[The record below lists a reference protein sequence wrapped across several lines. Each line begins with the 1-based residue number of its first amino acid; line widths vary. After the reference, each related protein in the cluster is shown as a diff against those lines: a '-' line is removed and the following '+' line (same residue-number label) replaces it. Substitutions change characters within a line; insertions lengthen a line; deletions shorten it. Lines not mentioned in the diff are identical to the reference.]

1 MLLRLK
7 PRMRAFTLHV
17 ILAFVAPLL
26 VPVASMAQVS
36 ELGITGGVTYYIGDL
51 NTRHYYNA
59 KPAIGVLYRYNI
71 DERYAFRLQGLYSK
85 LEAFDSD
92 SPDPNAQRRNLS
104 FTTSLF
110 EVAGLLEV
118 NFFPYRA
125 GKDKKNWTPF
135 LFVGAA
141 YFRANP
147 KADLN
152 GVVFDLAPLGTEGQG
167 TSAGT
172 NEPYALDHLAYPFG
186 AGLKFNM
193 RRVDIQM
200 EWGLRKT
207 KTDYI
212 DDVSGKYVDNT
223 LLEFENGDL
232 SAALADRS
240 DVDRTNGDPNA
251 GRARGDTKTSDWYQ
265 YTGLSI
271 TILLGGAFTECEEL
285 YKSMR
290 QRRR

>member
-1 MLLRLK
+1 MLFRSK
-7 PRMRAFTLHV
+7 PRMRSSFLPTILVLTALGLHP
-17 ILAFVAPLL
+17 AR
-26 VPVASMAQVS
+26 SQAQVS

-51 NTRHYYNA
+51 NTRHYYNP
-59 KPAIGVLYRYNI
+59 KPAIGLVYRYNFN
-71 DERYAFRLQGLYSK
+71 ERYAFRLQGLYGR
-85 LEAFDSD
+85 LAAFDSD
-92 SPDPNAQRRNLS
+92 SHDPNAVARNLS

-141 YFRANP
+141 YFRTNP
-147 KADLN
+147 KAELN
-152 GVVFDLAPLGTEGQG
+152 GVEFDLAPLGTEGQG
-167 TSAGT
+167 SSAGT

-186 AGLKFNM
+186 AGMKFNM
-193 RRVDIQM
+193 RRVDIQL

-212 DDVSGKYVDNT
+212 DDVSGNYVDNS

-251 GRARGDTKTSDWYQ
+251 GRARGDDHTSDWYQ
-265 YTGLSI
+265 YTGVSL
-271 TILLGGAFTECEEL
+271 TILLGGAFTECDEL

-290 QRRR
+290 ERRR

>member
-1 MLLRLK
+1 MRSSLLLFLLLLLLLFL
-7 PRMRAFTLHV
+7 P
-17 ILAFVAPLL
+17 LAPK
-26 VPVASMAQVS
+26 AQVS

-59 KPAIGVLYRYNI
+59 KPAIGLVYRYNI

-92 SPDPNAQRRNLS
+92 SPDPNAVARNLS

-125 GKDKKNWTPF
+125 GKDKKSWTPF

-141 YFRANP
+141 YFRTNP
-147 KADLN
+147 KAELS

-167 TSAGT
+167 TSAGA

-186 AGLKFNM
+186 AGLKFNL

-207 KTDYI
+207 KTDFI
-212 DDVSGKYVDNT
+212 DDVSGKYVDNS

-265 YTGLSI
+265 YTGISL

-285 YKSMR
+285 YKSMQ

>member
-1 MLLRLK
+1 MRLFSV
-7 PRMRAFTLHV
+7 PLF
-17 ILAFVAPLL
+17 LALAATVLAP
-26 VPVASMAQVS
+26 VRSQAQVS
-36 ELGITGGVTYYIGDL
+36 ELGITGGITYYIGDL
-51 NTRHYYNA
+51 NTRHYYNP
-59 KPAIGVLYRYNI
+59 KPAFGVVYRYNI

-85 LEAFDSD
+85 LQAFDSD
-92 SPDPNAQRRNLS
+92 SKDPNAVARNLS

-118 NFFPYRA
+118 NFFPYRS

-141 YFRANP
+141 YFRTNP
-147 KADLN
+147 KAELN

-167 TSAGT
+167 TSVGT

-186 AGLKFNM
+186 LGLKFNK
-193 RRVDIQM
+193 RRLDVQL

-207 KTDYI
+207 KTDFI

-240 DVDRTNGDPNA
+240 DADRTNGDPNA
-251 GRARGDTKTSDWYQ
+251 GRARGDGKTTDWYQ
-265 YTGLSI
+265 YTGISL
-271 TILLGGAFTECEEL
+271 TILLGGAFTECDEL

-290 QRRR
+290 ERRHR